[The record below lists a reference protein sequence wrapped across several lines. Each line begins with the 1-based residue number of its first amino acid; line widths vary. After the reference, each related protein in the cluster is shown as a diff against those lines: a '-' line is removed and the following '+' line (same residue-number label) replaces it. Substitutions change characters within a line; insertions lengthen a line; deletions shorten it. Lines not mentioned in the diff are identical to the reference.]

1 MEKKSILASTIQVS
15 AALFLIKLLGVL
27 KQSLVAAICGA
38 TAETDAYFIAT
49 GVITALCTVVFSAV
63 SISLLSIHTDR
74 LIKQGRESSNRLI
87 STALLVFLPIAVVIT
102 AIFAIGS
109 PIVAKLLAPAYT
121 GEQLQLL
128 IRYIRIMSP
137 MFICCCYF
145 LIINVVLETDKRFLP
160 GKGQAFFQNLF
171 VIIAAVFLYKKIGI
185 QALVFAFLAAGIV
198 NCVAIMWS
206 ARKLFKFSFSTKGE
220 SGTIRYL
227 LAISIPLV
235 VGNAIYEIND
245 IVDKQI
251 ASGLGH
257 GNVSFLSYGAS
268 INEIVT
274 TLIIQSVSTVIFSHY
289 ATWITE
295 GKIKECGDNLK
306 RSLEY
311 LFVIIMPVMVMC
323 IVDGN
328 QIVKI
333 LYGRG
338 NFGNS
343 EIMSTY
349 GVVIGYA
356 IGFVFQA
363 ARANIV
369 KIYYAFQDT
378 KRPMI
383 NGAISIGV
391 NIMLSILLSRFFGVA
406 GIAVATS
413 IAMLI
418 VTILLLPGVRKYIPE
433 FNIKTIFPECGKG
446 IVGGAI
452 IAAGAVGL
460 KMLIPG
466 DGLIKFIII
475 GAFVVVVY
483 LGLMLLMKSNCIL
496 YFAGIA
502 KAKMKRIHRR

>member
-1 MEKKSILASTIQVS
+1 MEKKGIFVSALQVS
-15 AALFLIKLLGVL
+15 AALFIIKILGVF
-27 KQSLVAAICGA
+27 KQALIAAICGA

-49 GVITALCTVVFSAV
+49 GVITALCAVVFSAL
-63 SISLLSIHTDR
+63 SISLLSIYTDR
-74 LIKQGRESSNRLI
+74 LIKQGRDSANKLI
-87 STALLVFLPIAVVIT
+87 STTLLVFLPVALTIT
-102 AIFAIGS
+102 SIFVIGS
-109 PIVAKLLAPAYT
+109 PAIAKILAPSYS

-128 IRYIRIMSP
+128 IRYIRIMAP
-137 MFICCCYF
+137 MFICYCYF

-171 VIIAAVFLYKKIGI
+171 VVIAAVCLYRKVGI

-198 NCVAIMWS
+198 NCVTITWS
-206 ARKLFKFSFSTKGE
+206 ARKQFRFSFFPKGE
-220 SGTIRYL
+220 SQTIQYL
-227 LAISIPLV
+227 LSISIPLT

-289 ATWITE
+289 ATWIAE
-295 GKIKECGDNLK
+295 GKIKECSDNLK

-311 LFVIIMPVMVMC
+311 LFVIIMPIMVMC
-323 IVDGN
+323 IVEGK

-333 LYGRG
+333 LYGYG
-338 NFGNS
+338 SFGRN

-356 IGFVFQA
+356 LGFVFQA

-378 KRPMI
+378 KRPMM
-383 NGAISIGV
+383 NGAISVGINV
-391 NIMLSILLSRFFGVA
+391 VLSILLSRAFGVA

-418 VTILLLPGVRKYIPE
+418 VTILLLPGVRKYIPD

-446 IVGGAI
+446 MIGGAI
-452 IAAGAVGL
+452 IAVGAIGL
-460 KMLIPG
+460 KAWIPG
-466 DGLIKFIII
+466 DGIIKFIVI
-475 GAFVVVVY
+475 GIFVVLVY
-483 LGLMLLMKSNCIL
+483 IGLMVLLKSECIL
-496 YFAGIA
+496 HFAGIA
-502 KAKMKRIHRR
+502 ESKLHWKG

>member
-1 MEKKSILASTIQVS
+1 MAKKSILASTVQVS
-15 AALFLIKLLGVL
+15 AALFLIKILGVL

-49 GVITALCTVVFSAV
+49 GVITALCTVVFSAI

-74 LIKQGRESSNRLI
+74 LIKQGRANSNKLI
-87 STALLVFLPIAVVIT
+87 STTLLVFLPIALLIT
-102 AIFAIGS
+102 AIFAFGA
-109 PIVAKLLAPAYT
+109 PFVAKLLAPSSS
-121 GEQLQLL
+121 GDQLQLL

-137 MFICCCYF
+137 MFICYCYF
-145 LIINVVLETDKRFLP
+145 LVINVVLETDKRFLP

-171 VIIAAVFLYKKIGI
+171 VIIAAIFLYKKFDI
-185 QALVFAFLAAGIV
+185 QSLVFAFLAAGLI
-198 NCVAIMWS
+198 NCITITWS
-206 ARKLFKFSFSTKGE
+206 ARKLFKFSFSNQGE
-220 SGTIRYL
+220 SETIKYL
-227 LAISIPLV
+227 LAISIPLI

-257 GNVSFLSYGAS
+257 GNVSLLSYGAS

-289 ATWITE
+289 ATWIAE

-338 NFGNS
+338 NFGGG

-356 IGFVFQA
+356 VGFVFQA

-383 NGAISIGV
+383 NGAISVGI
-391 NIMLSILLSRFFGVA
+391 NIILSILLSRIFGVA

-418 VTILLLPGVRKYIPE
+418 VTILLLPGVKKYIPG

-446 IVGGAI
+446 IIVGLI
-452 IAAGAVGL
+452 IATGSVGL
-460 KMLIPG
+460 KLLIPG
-466 DGLIKFIII
+466 DGILKFLVI
-475 GAFVVVVY
+475 GAFVVIIYFV
-483 LGLMLLMKSNCIL
+483 LMMLMKSECVL
-496 YFAGIA
+496 HFAGLA
-502 KAKMKRIHRR
+502 KAKLRMKG